1 MADAQKQAA
10 KAAEKEARSA
20 KWAQRKQAF
29 AQLWQA
35 FTIQRKQDKQ
45 LIPLMLLALIGI
57 AAAFFLIGL
66 IFHMQWLLLPI
77 GIAFGI
83 VAALFIFT
91 RRLERS
97 VYERASDQP
106 GAAGWAL
113 ENMRNGVGMVWKTKT
128 AVAATTHMD
137 AVHRVVGLCGIVLVG
152 EGEPRRVRPLIAQQ
166 KKRLD
171 RISGGVPIYE
181 MMAGEGEDQVPISKL
196 QRELMKLPRN
206 MKKDDVYALAAR
218 LESADKLSSQAA
230 NMPKGPM
237 PKNVSTGGMNR
248 RARRAAERNKRG

>member
-35 FTIQRKQDKQ
+35 FNIQRKQDKQ

-97 VYERASDQP
+97 VYERA
-106 GAAGWAL
+106 
-113 ENMRNGVGMVWKTKT
+113 
-128 AVAATTHMD
+128 
-137 AVHRVVGLCGIVLVG
+137 
-152 EGEPRRVRPLIAQQ
+152 
-166 KKRLD
+166 
-171 RISGGVPIYE
+171 
-181 MMAGEGEDQVPISKL
+181 
-196 QRELMKLPRN
+196 
-206 MKKDDVYALAAR
+206 
-218 LESADKLSSQAA
+218 
-230 NMPKGPM
+230 
-237 PKNVSTGGMNR
+237 
-248 RARRAAERNKRG
+248 

>member
-35 FTIQRKQDKQ
+35 FNIQRKQDKQ

-181 MMAGEGEDQVPISKL
+181 MMAGEGDDQVPISKL

-206 MKKDDVYALAAR
+206 MKKGDVYALAAR